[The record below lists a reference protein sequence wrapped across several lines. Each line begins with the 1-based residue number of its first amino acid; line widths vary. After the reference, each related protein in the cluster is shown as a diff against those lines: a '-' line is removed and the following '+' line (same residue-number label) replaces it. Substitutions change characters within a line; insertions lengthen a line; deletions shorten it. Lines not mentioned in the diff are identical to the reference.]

1 MTDMQTPESEDWVS
15 VYTLTGDTY
24 AEMVK
29 EALENAEIPCTL
41 QRSDLST
48 TFGTHSQTL
57 LNEVM
62 VLVPADLAEAALGC
76 IEGIVGEVE
85 G

>member
-1 MTDMQTPESEDWVS
+1 MTDQQTPESENWVS
-15 VYTLTGDTY
+15 VYTLAGDTY

-29 EALENAEIPCTL
+29 EALGNAEIPCTL
-41 QRSDLST
+41 QRSDLSA

-57 LNEVM
+57 LNEVE
-62 VLVPADLAEAALGC
+62 VFVPEEFAEAALEC